1 MEKVKSLKEIRLE
14 LGLSQVEMARKINM
28 TYSNY
33 LNYEREIYKS
43 MSEEKEKE
51 ISEILDQRFVYAPN
65 LLNSKEPTPEHKK
78 TLKELR
84 EDRNITQYQM
94 AIELDMSYNNYV
106 NYEKGY
112 YKAMPVEIEEKIG
125 KILGIE
131 YEYRRGE

>member
-1 MEKVKSLKEIRLE
+1 MKKVKGLKEIRLE
-14 LGLSQVEMARKINM
+14 LGLSQFEMARKINM

-51 ISEILDQRFVYAPN
+51 ISEILDQKFIYGPN
-65 LLNSKEPTPEHKK
+65 LLNAKEPTPEQEK

-106 NYEKGY
+106 NYEKGC
-112 YKAMPVEIEEKIG
+112 YKTMPIEIECKIG

>member
-33 LNYEREIYKS
+33 LNYEREIC
-43 MSEEKEKE
+43 
-51 ISEILDQRFVYAPN
+51 EILNQRFVYAPN

-112 YKAMPVEIEEKIG
+112 YKAMPIEIEEKIG

-131 YEYRRGE
+131 YKYRRGE